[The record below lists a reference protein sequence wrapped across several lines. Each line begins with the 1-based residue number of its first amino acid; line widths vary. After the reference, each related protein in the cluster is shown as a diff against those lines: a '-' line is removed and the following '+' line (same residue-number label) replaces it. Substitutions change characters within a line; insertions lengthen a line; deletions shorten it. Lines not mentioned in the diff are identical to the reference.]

1 MKTKI
6 FSLVSLVALT
16 VLVACS
22 TTEPVSKPTINALEV
37 GLGNSKI
44 AYIGGDL
51 HIEAEIEAMGRI
63 ELITIMLHPEEGEG
77 DEILVSYTE
86 FAGLRN
92 TTFHKHIDIPEGTEP
107 GEYHFHL
114 TVTDKEGNQTA
125 VESDVSIQELMD

>member
-44 AYIGGDL
+44 AYIGGRPT
-51 HIEAEIEAMGRI
+51 HR
-63 ELITIMLHPEEGEG
+63 
-77 DEILVSYTE
+77 S
-86 FAGLRN
+86 
-92 TTFHKHIDIPEGTEP
+92 
-107 GEYHFHL
+107 
-114 TVTDKEGNQTA
+114 
-125 VESDVSIQELMD
+125 